1 MKKLLVAV
9 LIVVV
14 LVIVAAVV
22 APFVVP
28 VDTYKAKLIAA
39 VKESTGRDLR
49 IDGPVSFHLLPNI
62 ALSADQVSFSNAPG
76 GVAKNMAQIKSLEVH
91 LQLLPLLS
99 GTVAVDTFVLVDPVI
114 SLEVEKDGRPNWD
127 FGTGTAPATPAPAP
141 AAHAPTA
148 TAGAGAMTTLARLR
162 LANLKIENGTVSYI
176 DTRTGKRSELGAI
189 NLKIAMAGLDSPMS
203 ASGSVAWNKQTVNL
217 DLSIGRPAAFEGG
230 QATPIKLKIASTP
243 INFSFAGTGVGA
255 PILKLDGDA
264 DLNIPSVRSLAA
276 WTGEP
281 MPTGNGFGLLAI
293 KGKVAIAGPKYT
305 FSNAVIAFDAIKGN
319 GGIEFD
325 NGGAKPYVKGSL
337 QLDDL
342 NLNPYVGGA
351 ESPGATPAPA
361 SPAASGGGGAPAGTA
376 QGWST
381 APIDTSPLKV
391 ANADFFLGANSIE
404 YHNIKVGKSAL
415 ILQLKDARLTADL
428 TQLTLYKGSG
438 QGKVAVDGSG
448 ATPAIQESFALKGVD
463 MKPLLHDA
471 ANVNLL
477 SGTGSL
483 DMTIDGRGRSQRDII
498 SSLAGRGS
506 LHVDKGKIEGVNII
520 GIMKN
525 AAKAL
530 SMGLVGSGNDTDFSA
545 MSGTYTITN
554 GVLKN
559 NDLQLVSS
567 ELPMTGAGTVDLPQR
582 QVNYRLTPKVAGEVA
597 VPVTISGPWDHL
609 SYRPDVGAML
619 QQSGQQLNQGG
630 KSLQQVVPK
639 GLQNLFGK

>member
-9 LIVVV
+9 IVIIALI
-14 LVIVAAVV
+14 IIAAVV

-49 IDGPVSFHLLPNI
+49 IDGPVSFHLLPSI
-62 ALSADQVSFSNAPG
+62 ELSADQVSFSNAPD
-76 GVAKNMAQIKSLEVH
+76 GVAKNMAQLKSLEVR
-91 LQLLPLLS
+91 LQLLPLLT

-127 FGTGTAPATPAPAP
+127 FGAAGAP
-141 AAHAPTA
+141 AAPLAETAHAPA
-148 TAGAGAMTTLARLR
+148 AAAGAGAMSTLARLR
-162 LANLKIENGTVSYI
+162 IANLQIENGTVSYI

-189 NLKIAMAGLDSPMS
+189 NLKVSMAGLDSPMS

-217 DLSIGRPAAFEGG
+217 DLSVGRPAAFEGG
-230 QATPIKLKIASTP
+230 QPTPIKLKIASTP
-243 INFSFAGTGVGA
+243 INFSFAGNGVGA
-255 PILKLDGDA
+255 PVLKLDGDA
-264 DLNIPSVRSLAA
+264 DLNIPSVRGLAA
-276 WTGEP
+276 WAGQP
-281 MPTGNGFGLLAI
+281 MPAGNGFGLLAI

-325 NGGAKPYVKGSL
+325 NGGAKPYIKGSL

-342 NLNPYVGGA
+342 NLNPYIGAGSGPGAAPAPSGGA
-351 ESPGATPAPA
+351 
-361 SPAASGGGGAPAGTA
+361 GGGKSASTE

-381 APIDTSPLKV
+381 APIDTSGLKV
-391 ANADFFLGANSIE
+391 ADADFFLGANSLE

-415 ILQLKDARLTADL
+415 VLHLKDARLTADL
-428 TQLTLYKGSG
+428 TQLTLYKGAG
-438 QGKVAVDGSG
+438 QGKVTVDGSG
-448 ATPAIQESFALKGVD
+448 AVPTIQESFALKGVD
-463 MKPLLHDA
+463 MQPLLHDA

-477 SGTGSL
+477 AGNGSL
-483 DMTIDGRGRSQRDII
+483 DMAVDGHGRSQRDII
-498 SSLAGRGS
+498 SSLAGKGAIH
-506 LHVDKGKIEGVNII
+506 LDKGKIEGVNII
-520 GIMKN
+520 GLMKN

-530 SMGLVGSGNDTDFSA
+530 SMGLVGSGQDTDFSTL
-545 MSGTYTITN
+545 SGTFTITN
-554 GVLKN
+554 GVLRN
-559 NDLQLVSS
+559 NDLQMQSS

-582 QVNYRLTPKVAGEVA
+582 QVNYRLTPKVAGAFA
-597 VPVTISGPWDHL
+597 VPVLITGPWDNL
-609 SYRPDVGAML
+609 SYRPDIGAML
-619 QQSGQQLNQGG
+619 QQPGQLLNQGG

>member
-1 MKKLLVAV
+1 MKKLLIAV
-9 LIVVV
+9 VVIVV

-49 IDGPVSFHLLPNI
+49 IDGPVSFHLLPSI
-62 ALSADQVSFSNAPG
+62 ALSADQVSFSNARG
-76 GVAKNMAQIKSLEVH
+76 GIAKNMAQLKSLEVR

-127 FGTGTAPATPAPAP
+127 FGTGAAPVTPAPAET
-141 AAHAPTA
+141 AHAPA
-148 TAGAGAMTTLARLR
+148 AAAGTGAMTTLARLR
-162 LANLKIENGTVSYI
+162 IANLQIENGTVSYV
-176 DTRTGKRSELGAI
+176 DSRTGKRSELGAI
-189 NLKIAMAGLDSPMS
+189 NMKVAMAGLDSPMS

-217 DLSIGRPAAFEGG
+217 DLSVGRPGAFEGG
-230 QATPIKLKIASTP
+230 QPTSIKLKIASTP
-243 INFSFAGTGVGA
+243 INFSFAGNGVGA
-255 PILKLDGDA
+255 PTLKLDGDA

-276 WTGEP
+276 WAGQP
-281 MPTGNGFGLLAI
+281 MPAGNGFGLLAI

-305 FSNAVIAFDAIKGN
+305 FSNAAIVFDAIKGD

-325 NGGAKPYVKGSL
+325 NGGAKPYIKGSL
-337 QLDDL
+337 QLGDL
-342 NLNPYVGGA
+342 NLNPYIGA
-351 ESPGATPAPA
+351 SPSPGAAPA
-361 SPAASGGGGAPAGTA
+361 ATPSGGASGPNAGGE

-381 APIDTSPLKV
+381 TPIDTSGLKV
-391 ANADFFLGANSIE
+391 ADADFFLGANSIE

-415 ILQLKDARLTADL
+415 IVHLKDARLTADL
-428 TQLTLYKGSG
+428 TQLTLYKGAG
-438 QGKVAVDGSG
+438 QGKVTIDGSG
-448 ATPAIQESFALKGVD
+448 AVPAIQETFALKGVD
-463 MKPLLHDA
+463 MQPLLHDA

-477 SGTGSL
+477 AGNGSL
-483 DMTIDGRGRSQRDII
+483 DMAVDGHGRSQRDII
-498 SSLAGRGS
+498 SSLAGKGS
-506 LHVDKGKIEGVNII
+506 LHLDKGKLEGVNII

-530 SMGLVGSGNDTDFSA
+530 SMGLVGSGNDTDFSTL
-545 MSGTYTITN
+545 SGTYTITN

-567 ELPMTGAGTVDLPQR
+567 ELPMTGAGTIDLPQR
-582 QVNYRLTPKVAGEVA
+582 QVNYRLTPKVAGALA
-597 VPVTISGPWDHL
+597 VPVLITGPWDHL
-609 SYRPDVGAML
+609 SYRPDIGAML
-619 QQSGQQLNQGG
+619 QQPGQLLNQGG

>member
-1 MKKLLVAV
+1 MKKLLTG
-9 LIVVV
+9 IVILVV
-14 LVIVAAVV
+14 LVIAAAIV

-76 GVAKNMAQIKSLEVH
+76 GVAKNMAQLKSLEVR

-127 FGTGTAPATPAPAP
+127 FGTTAAPTAPAP
-141 AAHAPTA
+141 AETAHASA
-148 TAGAGAMTTLARLR
+148 AAAGTGAMSTLARLR
-162 LANLKIENGTVSYI
+162 IANLQIENGTVSYV

-189 NLKIAMAGLDSPMS
+189 NLKVAMAGLDSPMS

-217 DLSIGRPAAFEGG
+217 DLSIGRPGAFEGG
-230 QATPIKLKIASTP
+230 QPTPIKLKIASTP
-243 INFSFAGTGVGA
+243 INFSFAGNGVGA
-255 PILKLDGDA
+255 PTLKLDGDA
-264 DLNIPSVRSLAA
+264 DLNIPSVRGLAA
-276 WTGEP
+276 WANQP
-281 MPTGNGFGLLAI
+281 MPAGNGFGLLAI
-293 KGKVAIAGPKYT
+293 KGKVAIAGPKYA
-305 FSNAVIAFDAIKGN
+305 FSDAAIVFDAIKGN

-342 NLNPYVGGA
+342 NLNPYIGA
-351 ESPGATPAPA
+351 ASGSGPAPA
-361 SPAASGGGGAPAGTA
+361 ATPSGGAGSTSASGE

-381 APIDTSPLKV
+381 TPIDTSGLKV

-415 ILQLKDARLTADL
+415 TVHLKDGRLAADL
-428 TQLTLYKGSG
+428 TQLTLYKGTG
-438 QGKVAVDGSG
+438 QGKVTIDGSG
-448 ATPAIQESFALKGVD
+448 TVPAIQETFALKGVD
-463 MKPLLHDA
+463 MQPLLHDA

-477 SGTGSL
+477 AGNGSL
-483 DMTIDGRGRSQRDII
+483 DMTVDGRGRSQRDII
-498 SSLAGRGS
+498 ASLAGKGS
-506 LHVDKGKIEGVNII
+506 LHLDKGKIEGVNII

-530 SMGLVGSGNDTDFSA
+530 SMGLVGSGNDTDFSTL
-545 MSGTYTITN
+545 SGTYTITK
-554 GVLKN
+554 GILKN

-567 ELPMTGAGTVDLPQR
+567 ELPMTGAGTIDLLQR
-582 QVNYRLTPKVAGEVA
+582 QVNYRLTPKVAGALA
-597 VPVTISGPWDHL
+597 VPVLITGPWDHL
-609 SYRPDVGAML
+609 SYRPDIGAML
-619 QQSGQQLNQGG
+619 QQPGQLLNQGG
-630 KSLQQVVPK
+630 KSLQQMVPN

>member
-9 LIVVV
+9 L
-14 LVIVAAVV
+14 VIIALIIIAAVV

-62 ALSADQVSFSNAPG
+62 ELSADQVSFSNAPG
-76 GVAKNMAQIKSLEVH
+76 GVAKNMAQLKSLEVR
-91 LQLLPLLS
+91 LQLLPLLT

-114 SLEVEKDGRPNWD
+114 SLEVEKDGRPNWE
-127 FGTGTAPATPAPAP
+127 FGGTAAPTPAPSKTAPAP
-141 AAHAPTA
+141 AA
-148 TAGAGAMTTLARLR
+148 TAGGGALTTLARLR
-162 LANLKIENGTVSYI
+162 IANLQIKNGDVTYV

-189 NLKIAMAGLDSPMS
+189 NLKVSMAGLDSPMS

-217 DLSIGRPAAFEGG
+217 DVAIDRPGAFEGG
-230 QATPIKLKIASTP
+230 RATPIKLKIASTP

-428 TQLTLYKGSG
+428 
-438 QGKVAVDGSG
+438 
-448 ATPAIQESFALKGVD
+448 
-463 MKPLLHDA
+463 
-471 ANVNLL
+471 NLL

-530 SMGLVGSGNDTDFSA
+530 SMGLVGSGNDTDFSTL
-545 MSGTYTITN
+545 SGTFTITN

-567 ELPMTGAGTVDLPQR
+567 ELPMTGAGTVDLPQ
-582 QVNYRLTPKVAGEVA
+582 
-597 VPVTISGPWDHL
+597 
-609 SYRPDVGAML
+609 
-619 QQSGQQLNQGG
+619 
-630 KSLQQVVPK
+630 
-639 GLQNLFGK
+639 

>member
-9 LIVVV
+9 L
-14 LVIVAAVV
+14 VIVALIIIAAIV

-28 VDTYKAKLIAA
+28 VDTYKAKLIAE
-39 VKESTGRDLR
+39 VKQTTGRDLR

-76 GVAKNMAQIKSLEVH
+76 GVAKNMAQLKSLEVR

-127 FGTGTAPATPAPAP
+127 FGTAAAPATPAPAE
-141 AAHAPTA
+141 AAHAPA
-148 TAGAGAMTTLARLR
+148 AAAGTGAMSTLARLR
-162 LANLKIENGTVSYI
+162 IANLQIENGTVSYV

-189 NLKIAMAGLDSPMS
+189 NLKVAMAGLDSPMS

-230 QATPIKLKIASTP
+230 QPTPIKLKIASTP
-243 INFSFAGTGVGA
+243 INFSFAGNGVGA
-255 PILKLDGDA
+255 PTLKLDGDT
-264 DLNIPSVRSLAA
+264 DLNIPSVRGLAA
-276 WTGEP
+276 WTGQP
-281 MPTGNGFGLLAI
+281 MPAGNGFGLLAI
-293 KGKVAIAGPKYT
+293 KGKVAIAGPKYA
-305 FSNAVIAFDAIKGN
+305 FGNATIVFDAIKGN

-325 NGGAKPYVKGSL
+325 NGGAKPYIKGSL

-342 NLNPYVGGA
+342 NLNPYIGTASG
-351 ESPGATPAPA
+351 SSPAPA
-361 SPAASGGGGAPAGTA
+361 APPSGGASGTSAGGE

-381 APIDTSPLKV
+381 TPIDTSGLKV
-391 ANADFFLGANSIE
+391 ADADFFLGANSIE
-404 YHNIKVGKSAL
+404 YHNIKIGKSAL
-415 ILQLKDARLTADL
+415 IVHLKDTRLTADL

-438 QGKVAVDGSG
+438 QGKVMVDGSG
-448 ATPAIQESFALKGVD
+448 AVPAIQETFALKGVD
-463 MKPLLHDA
+463 MQPLLHDA

-477 SGTGSL
+477 AGNGSL
-483 DMTIDGRGRSQRDII
+483 DMAIDGHGRSQRDII
-498 SSLAGRGS
+498 SSLAGKGS
-506 LHVDKGKIEGVNII
+506 LHLDKGKLEGVNII

-530 SMGLVGSGNDTDFSA
+530 SMGLVGSGNDTDFSTL
-545 MSGTYTITN
+545 SGTYTITN

-567 ELPMTGAGTVDLPQR
+567 ELPMTGAGTIDLPQR
-582 QVNYRLTPKVAGEVA
+582 QVDYRLTPKVAGALA
-597 VPVTISGPWDHL
+597 VPVLITGPWDHL
-609 SYRPDVGAML
+609 SYRPDIGAML
-619 QQSGQQLNQGG
+619 QQPGQLLNQGG

>member
-9 LIVVV
+9 L
-14 LVIVAAVV
+14 VIVALIIIAAVV

-39 VKESTGRDLR
+39 VRESTGRDLR
-49 IDGPVSFHLLPNI
+49 IDGPVSFHLLPSI

-76 GVAKNMAQIKSLEVH
+76 GVARNMAQLKSLEVR

-114 SLEVEKDGRPNWD
+114 SLEVEKDGRPNWE
-127 FGTGTAPATPAPAP
+127 FSGTAAPTPAPTTAVRAP
-141 AAHAPTA
+141 AAS
-148 TAGAGAMTTLARLR
+148 GGGAMTTLARLR
-162 LANLKIENGTVSYI
+162 LANLQIENGTISYV
-176 DTRTGKRSELGAI
+176 DTRSGKRWEADAI

-203 ASGSVAWNKQTVNL
+203 AAGSVAWNKQTVNL

-230 QATPIKLKIASTP
+230 QATPLKLKIASTP

-255 PILKLDGDA
+255 PTLKLDGDA
-264 DLNIPSVRSLAA
+264 DLNIPSVRGLAA
-276 WTGEP
+276 WAGQP

-293 KGKVAIAGPKYT
+293 KGKVAIAGPKYA
-305 FSNAVIAFDAIKGN
+305 FGDAAIVFDAIKGN

-342 NLNPYVGGA
+342 NLNPYI
-351 ESPGATPAPA
+351 GATSSSGTAPA
-361 SPAASGGGGAPAGTA
+361 ANPSSGAGGTSAGGE

-381 APIDTSPLKV
+381 TPIDISGLKV
-391 ANADFFLGANSIE
+391 ADADFFLGANSIE
-404 YHNIKVGKSAL
+404 YHDIKVGKSAL
-415 ILQLKDARLTADL
+415 VVHLKDARLTTDL
-428 TQLTLYKGSG
+428 TQLALYKGAG
-438 QGKVAVDGSG
+438 QGKVTIDGSG
-448 ATPAIQESFALKGVD
+448 TVPAIQETFALKGVD
-463 MKPLLHDA
+463 MQPLLHDA

-477 SGTGSL
+477 AGNGSL
-483 DMTIDGRGRSQRDII
+483 DMAVDGRGRSQRDII
-498 SSLAGRGS
+498 SSLAGKGS
-506 LHVDKGKIEGVNII
+506 LHLDKGKIEGVNII

-530 SMGLVGSGNDTDFSA
+530 SMGLVGSGNDTDFSTL
-545 MSGTYTITN
+545 SGTYTITN

-567 ELPMTGAGTVDLPQR
+567 ELPMTGAGTIDLPQR
-582 QVNYRLTPKVAGEVA
+582 QVNYRLTPKVAGALA
-597 VPVTISGPWDHL
+597 VPVLITGPWDHL
-609 SYRPDVGAML
+609 SYRPDIGAML
-619 QQSGQQLNQGG
+619 QQPGQLLNQGG

>member
-1 MKKLLVAV
+1 MKKLLIAV
-9 LIVVV
+9 VVIVV
-14 LVIVAAVV
+14 LVIIAAVV

-62 ALSADQVSFSNAPG
+62 ALSADQVSFSNARG
-76 GVAKNMAQIKSLEVH
+76 GIAKNMAQLKSLEVR

-127 FGTGTAPATPAPAP
+127 FGTGAAPVTPAPAET
-141 AAHAPTA
+141 AHAPA
-148 TAGAGAMTTLARLR
+148 AAAGTGAMTTLARLR
-162 LANLKIENGTVSYI
+162 IANLQIENGTVSYV

-189 NLKIAMAGLDSPMS
+189 NMKVAMAGLDSPMS

-217 DLSIGRPAAFEGG
+217 DLSVGRPGAFEGG
-230 QATPIKLKIASTP
+230 QPTSIKLKIASTP
-243 INFSFAGTGVGA
+243 INFSFAGNGVGA
-255 PILKLDGDA
+255 PTLKLDGDA

-276 WTGEP
+276 WAGQP
-281 MPTGNGFGLLAI
+281 MPAGNGFGLLAI

-305 FSNAVIAFDAIKGN
+305 FSNAAIVFDAIKGD

-325 NGGAKPYVKGSL
+325 NGGAKPYIKGSL
-337 QLDDL
+337 QLGDL
-342 NLNPYVGGA
+342 NLNPYIGASPSSGAAPAATPSGGA
-351 ESPGATPAPA
+351 
-361 SPAASGGGGAPAGTA
+361 SGTSAGGE

-381 APIDTSPLKV
+381 TSIDTSGLKV
-391 ANADFFLGANSIE
+391 ADADFFLGANSIE

-415 ILQLKDARLTADL
+415 IVHLKDARLTADL
-428 TQLTLYKGSG
+428 TQLTLYKGAG
-438 QGKVAVDGSG
+438 QGKVTIDGSG
-448 ATPAIQESFALKGVD
+448 AVPAIQETFALKGVD
-463 MKPLLHDA
+463 MQPLLHDA

-477 SGTGSL
+477 AGNGSL
-483 DMTIDGRGRSQRDII
+483 DMAVDGHGRSQRDII
-498 SSLAGRGS
+498 SSLAGKGS
-506 LHVDKGKIEGVNII
+506 LHIDKGKIEGVNII

-530 SMGLVGSGNDTDFSA
+530 SMGLVGSGNDTDFSTL
-545 MSGTYTITN
+545 SGTYTITN

-567 ELPMTGAGTVDLPQR
+567 ELPMTGAGTIDLPQR
-582 QVNYRLTPKVAGEVA
+582 QVNYRLTPKVAGALA
-597 VPVTISGPWDHL
+597 VPVLITGPWDHL
-609 SYRPDVGAML
+609 SYRPDIGAML
-619 QQSGQQLNQGG
+619 QQPGQLLNQGG

>member
-1 MKKLLVAV
+1 MKKLLIAV
-9 LIVVV
+9 VVIVV

-49 IDGPVSFHLLPNI
+49 IDGPVSFHLLPSI
-62 ALSADQVSFSNAPG
+62 ALSADQVSFSNARG
-76 GVAKNMAQIKSLEVH
+76 GIAKNMAQLKSLEVR

-127 FGTGTAPATPAPAP
+127 FGTGAAPVTPAPAET
-141 AAHAPTA
+141 AHAPA
-148 TAGAGAMTTLARLR
+148 AAAGTGAMTTLARLR
-162 LANLKIENGTVSYI
+162 IANLQIENGTVSYV
-176 DTRTGKRSELGAI
+176 DSRTGKRSELGAI
-189 NLKIAMAGLDSPMS
+189 NMKVAMAGLDSPMS

-217 DLSIGRPAAFEGG
+217 DLSVGRPGAFEGG
-230 QATPIKLKIASTP
+230 QPTSIKLKIASTP
-243 INFSFAGTGVGA
+243 INFSFAGNGVGA
-255 PILKLDGDA
+255 PTLKLDGDA

-276 WTGEP
+276 WAGQP
-281 MPTGNGFGLLAI
+281 MPAGNGFGLLAI

-305 FSNAVIAFDAIKGN
+305 FSNAAIVFDAIKGD

-325 NGGAKPYVKGSL
+325 NGGAKPYIKGSL
-337 QLDDL
+337 QLGDL
-342 NLNPYVGGA
+342 NLNPYIGA
-351 ESPGATPAPA
+351 SPSPGAAPA
-361 SPAASGGGGAPAGTA
+361 ATPSGGAGGTSAGGE

-381 APIDTSPLKV
+381 TPIDTSGLKV
-391 ANADFFLGANSIE
+391 ADADFFLGANSIE

-415 ILQLKDARLTADL
+415 VVHLKDARLTADL
-428 TQLTLYKGSG
+428 TQLTLYKGAG
-438 QGKVAVDGSG
+438 QGKVTIDGSG
-448 ATPAIQESFALKGVD
+448 AVPAIQETFALKGVD
-463 MKPLLHDA
+463 MQPLLHDA

-477 SGTGSL
+477 AGNGSL
-483 DMTIDGRGRSQRDII
+483 DMAVDGRGRSQRDII
-498 SSLAGRGS
+498 SSLAGKGS
-506 LHVDKGKIEGVNII
+506 LHIDKGKLEGVNII

-530 SMGLVGSGNDTDFSA
+530 SMGLVGSGNDTDFSTL
-545 MSGTYTITN
+545 SGTYTITN

-567 ELPMTGAGTVDLPQR
+567 ELPMTGAGTIDLPQR
-582 QVNYRLTPKVAGEVA
+582 QVDYRLTPKVAGALA
-597 VPVTISGPWDHL
+597 VPVLITGPWDHL
-609 SYRPDVGAML
+609 SYRPDIGAML
-619 QQSGQQLNQGG
+619 QQPGQLLNQGG